1 MGARMLPSVNW
12 VVWNAVLLL
21 VLPHLCQPSA
31 TSPCASCAGRNGA
44 CKGPHR
50 VLRGQTRMSLR
61 GGMDMGLKDAFRH
74 GSPSPMAIRRIK
86 GEIAALEKDPVT
98 FFR

>member
-1 MGARMLPSVNW
+1 M
-12 VVWNAVLLL
+12 
-21 VLPHLCQPSA
+21 
-31 TSPCASCAGRNGA
+31 
-44 CKGPHR
+44 
-50 VLRGQTRMSLR
+50 RMSLR